1 MNQSESATGKNPE
14 SPSGSRGRSTAKG
27 GKNRRRLLLIGIA
40 VAVVGVVL
48 LGIAAKFAYPR
59 IKLARGRQDAVEAM
73 SAMRKGQLDAAGAKV
88 KTALAMA
95 PKSPE
100 VLRAAAQY
108 CGLKGDPAGIN
119 YYQMLLAT
127 PAGGLG
133 DQTNLI
139 RLAHST
145 KYVGQAREVIR
156 QMLQANSNDVMALQF
171 LVENHLLADDRDR
184 AIKSAAFGL
193 KAHPTNAWF
202 QFTLGSLLVDD
213 PRGAK
218 YQDEGRKLLF
228 ALAISQLPERN
239 AAQNRIARSPNL
251 TKAEMAVLQ
260 RQIQGRPDRSTEDEI
275 LLYDLRQRQNP
286 EDAAK
291 IVTEAL
297 TRYLTEDPND
307 GLPQVVGW
315 AASGRQFESILR
327 ALPSKVA
334 QTNAGV
340 APLYAGVLAASDQ
353 WDELERFLLSSESTI
368 GKILSTGFRARLA
381 MARGNRP
388 EAESLFRS
396 LGTVKE
402 VPMIDAQ
409 ILAEQAEAAG
419 LPEVAVDIYQRI
431 ANNPGATIDASLKS
445 LRLLSSLEDVA
456 QVRELSKRLARIF
469 PQAEYLAGEYAWA
482 SLVVG
487 EDVAESRDTFGKLS
501 EKTPSNPSWRYC
513 LAYAELKM
521 GRASKALELVQGAG
535 VPLKDLSPR
544 MVVVHALVL
553 EANDQRDAARRT
565 ANMVDLKRLRP
576 AERSLLKDLR

>member
-1 MNQSESATGKNPE
+1 
-14 SPSGSRGRSTAKG
+14 
-27 GKNRRRLLLIGIA
+27 
-40 VAVVGVVL
+40 
-48 LGIAAKFAYPR
+48 
-59 IKLARGRQDAVEAM
+59 
-73 SAMRKGQLDAAGAKV
+73 
-88 KTALAMA
+88 
-95 PKSPE
+95 
-100 VLRAAAQY
+100 
-108 CGLKGDPAGIN
+108 
-119 YYQMLLAT
+119 
-127 PAGGLG
+127 
-133 DQTNLI
+133 
-139 RLAHST
+139 
-145 KYVGQAREVIR
+145 
-156 QMLQANSNDVMALQF
+156 
-171 LVENHLLADDRDR
+171 
-184 AIKSAAFGL
+184 
-193 KAHPTNAWF
+193 
-202 QFTLGSLLVDD
+202 
-213 PRGAK
+213 
-218 YQDEGRKLLF
+218 
-228 ALAISQLPERN
+228 
-239 AAQNRIARSPNL
+239 
-251 TKAEMAVLQ
+251 MAVLQ

-402 VPMIDAQ
+402 VPIIDAQ

-469 PQAEYLAGEYAWA
+469 PQAEYLAGEFAWA
-482 SLVVG
+482 NLVVG

-501 EKTPSNPSWRYC
+501 EKTPSNPTWRYC

-521 GRASKALELVQGAG
+521 GRTSKALELIQGAG
-535 VPLKDLSPR
+535 VPLKDLGPR

-553 EANDQRDAARRT
+553 EANDQRDAAKRT
-565 ANMVDLKRLRP
+565 ATMVDLKRLRP

>member
-1 MNQSESATGKNPE
+1 M
-14 SPSGSRGRSTAKG
+14 
-27 GKNRRRLLLIGIA
+27 
-40 VAVVGVVL
+40 L
-48 LGIAAKFAYPR
+48 LG
-59 IKLARGRQDAVEAM
+59 
-73 SAMRKGQLDAAGAKV
+73 
-88 KTALAMA
+88 
-95 PKSPE
+95 
-100 VLRAAAQY
+100 
-108 CGLKGDPAGIN
+108 
-119 YYQMLLAT
+119 T

-291 IVTEAL
+291 IVSEAL
-297 TRYLTEDPND
+297 TRYLSEDPNG
-307 GLPQVVGW
+307 GLPQVLGW
-315 AASGRQFESILR
+315 AASGRQFEPILQVV
-327 ALPSKVA
+327 PSKVA

-353 WDELERFLLSSESTI
+353 WDELERFLLSSENTI
-368 GKILSTGFRARLA
+368 GKFLSTGFRARLA

-487 EDVAESRDTFGKLS
+487 DDVAESRDTFGKLS

-553 EANDQRDAARRT
+553 EANDQRDAARWT